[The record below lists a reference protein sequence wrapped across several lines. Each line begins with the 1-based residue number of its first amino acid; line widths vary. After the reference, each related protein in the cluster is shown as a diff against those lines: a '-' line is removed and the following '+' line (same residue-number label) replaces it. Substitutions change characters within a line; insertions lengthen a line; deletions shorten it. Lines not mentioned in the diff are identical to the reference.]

1 MYFLLNV
8 LPWVRCLCVHSD
20 RIKSRSGGTM
30 VALRLRKSLTC
41 FLTFLIVILN
51 ISVPPQV
58 CAQVAGAT
66 ISGTVTDASGAVV
79 AGVQVSVRDTSTG
92 IARTVTTDASGFY
105 TAPNLQPGNYDVS
118 ATASGFS
125 TVVQSGVTLT
135 VGAQQVLNLK
145 MTVGQVTE
153 TVQVTSEAPTVQLES
168 SSISST
174 IEATTVR
181 ELPLNGRDWTSLATL
196 QPGVSGMGSLQ
207 LSTNGFQRGN
217 RGFGT
222 QMAISGSRPQQNNF
236 RLDGISVNDY
246 VNSGPGSVLGVALG
260 VDAIAEFSVISSN
273 YSAEYGRTSGGVV
286 NAVTRAG
293 TNRYHG
299 SAYYFTRDEDYDA
312 RNFFDAPQIPPFHR
326 NQYGGSIG
334 GPIRKDR
341 TFFFADYEGLGQ
353 DLGVTNPDVTPSAAA
368 DSGLWNVAPTASF
381 PAQCV
386 SNGVTGTFNGSP
398 FKQCAI
404 AVNQLV
410 QPYLAFWGPPQTLTG
425 LGNSGIYSIV
435 TQRGTTEN
443 FVSGRVDH
451 KISDS
456 DSLFGTYQ
464 YDRAPVTQPDPL
476 NDVLL
481 SSITSRT
488 HVILEET
495 HTFGPQFINS
505 FRVGYNRSFAQNS
518 FGVSAVNPVAGNFAL
533 GPDGHSAA
541 PSIVVSGITSLAGG
555 LQTAPATVYHFND
568 FQWYDDAF
576 FTKGIHSIKFGFVAE
591 RLQEN
596 VGQNAGQ
603 IAGQYR
609 FGSFPAFLAN
619 LPTSF
624 RGNTSIG
631 ALKYLRQSIFGGYVQ
646 DDVRLRSNLTA
657 NLGLRYEMSTV
668 PTEKYGALAA
678 IGTPTGTLHLESQ
691 GASYFSNPTLRN
703 FEPRVGFAWDP
714 FKDGKTSVRGGFG
727 VFDVLPLLYEYAIL
741 VVGTAPY
748 IVTANAT
755 NLAQGTFPY
764 TAYSNLNPAAA
775 AASERVSYVQDNPKR
790 NYVMQWNLNV
800 QRQLAPSLSA
810 TVSFVGNRG
819 VHMPFRA
826 DDGDTVVPTMTSA
839 GFLWPFPVGSGTR
852 PNTTYGRTDVLAWD
866 NNSFFDALEVQ
877 VVKKMSHGFQVT
889 GSYTWGKSIDLG
901 SGSTHG
907 DPFVSSISS
916 DWFFNRNQLNRG
928 LSDYNIGQNLVINY
942 TWMIP
947 SPHTTSTFETL
958 ALGGW
963 QLGGI
968 FTVNSGL
975 PFTPQMGPDPYGT
988 QSTLSYAFPN
998 RSTSGPGCATATN
1011 PGSIN
1016 YINLS
1021 CFSLPTAPSSFAAQC
1036 ANFSGAASPAPS
1048 GQVYCANLLGNVGRN
1063 SLIGPGLKNFDFS
1076 LFKNFPI
1083 RRISES
1089 FNAQFRVEAFNI
1101 FNHPNFVA
1109 PIDNQQIFSSNGAP
1123 IATAGRIDSTSTTS
1137 RQMQF
1142 ALKLIW

>member
-1 MYFLLNV
+1 MISMN
-8 LPWVRCLCVHSD
+8 
-20 RIKSRSGGTM
+20 
-30 VALRLRKSLTC
+30 LRKSFAC
-41 FLTFLIVILN
+41 FLAVLVLFLNVSL
-51 ISVPPQV
+51 PPQAR
-58 CAQVAGAT
+58 AQVAGAT
-66 ISGTVTDASGAVV
+66 ISGTVTDASGSVV
-79 AGVQVSVRDTSTG
+79 PGAQVAIRDTATAVS
-92 IARTVTTDASGFY
+92 RSVTTDSAGFY
-105 TAPNLQPGNYDVS
+105 SAPNLQPGTYEVS
-118 ATASGFS
+118 ASASGFS
-125 TVVQSGVTLT
+125 TAVQSGVNLT
-135 VGAQQVLNLK
+135 VGAQQILNIK
-145 MTVGQVTE
+145 MQVGQVTE
-153 TVQVTSEAPTVQLES
+153 TVQVTGEAPAVQLES

-174 IEATTVR
+174 IESTTVR
-181 ELPLNGRDWTSLATL
+181 ELPLNGRDWTALATL
-196 QPGVSGMGSLQ
+196 EPGVTGMGSLQ
-207 LSTNGFQRGN
+207 LSSNNFQRGN

-293 TNRYHG
+293 TNQYHG
-299 SAYYFTRDEDYDA
+299 SAYYFIRDEDFDA
-312 RNFFDAPQIPPFHR
+312 RNFFDPAHIPPFHR
-326 NQYGGSIG
+326 NQYGGSFG

-341 TFFFADYEGLGQ
+341 TFFFADYEGVGQ
-353 DLGVTNPDVTPSAAA
+353 DLGVTNPDVTPSPAAA
-368 DSGLWNVAPTASF
+368 SGLWNVAPSASF
-381 PAQCV
+381 PSQCV
-386 SNGVTGTFNGSP
+386 SNGVTGTFKGSP
-398 FKQCAI
+398 YKQCAI
-404 AVNQLV
+404 AVSSLV
-410 QPYLAFWGPPQTLTG
+410 QPYLAFWGTPQVLTG
-425 LGNSGIYSIV
+425 LGNTGTYSVV
-435 TQRGTTEN
+435 TQRATTEN

-464 YDRAPVTQPDPL
+464 YDRAPVTQPDSL

-481 SSITSRT
+481 SSISSRT
-488 HVILEET
+488 DVILEET
-495 HTFGPQFINS
+495 HTFSPQFINS
-505 FRVGYNRSFAQNS
+505 FRVGYNRSYARNS
-518 FGVSAVNPVAGNFAL
+518 FGAGAINPVAGNFAL

-541 PSIVVSGITSLAGG
+541 PSIVVSGITSLGGG

-568 FQWYDDAF
+568 YQWYDDAF
-576 FTKGIHSIKFGFVAE
+576 FTKGIHSVKFGFAAE

-596 VGQNAGQ
+596 VGQNIGQ

-609 FGSFPAFLAN
+609 FGSVPALLAD

-631 ALKYLRQSIFGGYVQ
+631 SLKYLRQSIFGGYVQ

-657 NLGLRYEMSTV
+657 NLGLRYEMSTL
-668 PTEKYGALAA
+668 PTEKYGELAA
-678 IGTPTGTLHLESQ
+678 IGTPTGLLHLQSQ
-691 GASYFSNPTLRN
+691 GAPYFANPTLRN

-714 FKDGKTSVRGGFG
+714 FKDGKTSIRGGFG
-727 VFDVLPLLYEYAIL
+727 MFDVLPLLYEYAIMA
-741 VVGTAPY
+741 VGTAPF
-748 IVTANAT
+748 IVTGNAT

-764 TAYSNLNPAAA
+764 AAYTALNPAAA

-800 QRQLAPSLSA
+800 QRELAPNLSA
-810 TVSFVGNRG
+810 TISYVGNRG

-826 DDGDTVVPTMTSA
+826 DDGDTVVPTLTSA
-839 GFLWPFPVGSGTR
+839 GYLWPCGPNGKAGVTCATGFLPTGTQAAPR
-852 PNTTYGRTDVLAWD
+852 SSTTIKPNTTYGRTDVLAWD
-866 NNSFFDALEVQ
+866 NNSFFDALELQ
-877 VVKKMSHGFQVT
+877 VVKKMAHGFQIA

-907 DPFVSSISS
+907 DPFVNSISS
-916 DWFFNRNQLNRG
+916 DWFFNQNQLNRG

-947 SPHTTSTFETL
+947 GPHAGSALKTM

-968 FTVNSGL
+968 FTLNTGL

-998 RSTSGPGCATATN
+998 RITTGPGCATATN

-1016 YINLS
+1016 YINLT
-1021 CFSLPTAPSSFAAQC
+1021 CFALPTAPTSFAAQC
-1036 ANFSGAASPAPS
+1036 APFSGAAAPAPS
-1048 GQVYCANLLGNVGRN
+1048 GQVYCANLLGNAGRN

-1083 RRISES
+1083 KRISEV
-1089 FNAQFRVEAFNI
+1089 FNAQFRVEAFNV

-1109 PIDNQQIFSSNGAP
+1109 PIDNQQVFSSNGAP
-1123 IATAGRIDSTSTTS
+1123 ISTGGVIDATSTTA

-1142 ALKLIW
+1142 ALKLTW